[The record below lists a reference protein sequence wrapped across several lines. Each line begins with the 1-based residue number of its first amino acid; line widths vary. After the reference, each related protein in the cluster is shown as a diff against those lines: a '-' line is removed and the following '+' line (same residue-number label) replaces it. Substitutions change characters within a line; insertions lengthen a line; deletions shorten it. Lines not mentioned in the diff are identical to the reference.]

1 MALLSEQFVVQ
12 MKLKTS
18 PYKVIQK
25 IMIRY
30 KNNKF
35 WGVSTSISIGS
46 KSQPINFDQWYLT
59 LYAFYILYH
68 HHFQYHKLDQ
78 NLILDSRCFPSYLQN
93 VTIRLFIALFVC
105 WSTTKHKL
113 VPSSPQAENP
123 STNVQ
128 FFFVVKDITPIR
140 SSWYIIDNA
149 NESV

>member
-1 MALLSEQFVVQ
+1 MIQTE
-12 MKLKTS
+12 LKPS

-25 IMIRY
+25 IIKYREIIRH
-30 KNNKF
+30 F
-35 WGVSTSISIGS
+35 RAWLGVSLSISIGS